1 VTAIDLNADL
11 GEGIGDDAALL
22 QVVTSANVACG
33 FHAGDPATMQSVC
46 RLAVI
51 HGVIVGAQVS
61 YRDREGFGRRFIN
74 VDPDELTA
82 DVLYQLGALDAVAR
96 HCGSRISYLKPH
108 GALYNRA
115 VNDELHAA
123 AVVAAVQDYDQR
135 LPVVGLPN
143 SRLLALADAAGL
155 PQVPEAFVDRAYT
168 ADGTLVPRSESDAV
182 LTDPDDVVA
191 QAVRIA
197 MSGQVVAVDGT
208 VVPVSA
214 RSLCVHSDTPGAL
227 GLAIRVREALVMSG
241 VTIAPFV
248 TA

>member
-1 VTAIDLNADL
+1 MTTIDLNADL
-11 GEGIGDDAALL
+11 GEGIGDDAGLL

-46 RLAVI
+46 RLAGTN
-51 HGVIVGAQVS
+51 GVAVGAQVS

-82 DVLYQLGALDAVAR
+82 DVLYQLAALDAIAR
-96 HCGSRISYLKPH
+96 HCGTRVTYVKPH
-108 GALYNRA
+108 GALYNRT

-123 AVVAAVQDYDQR
+123 AVVAAVQDYDQK
-135 LPVVGLPN
+135 LPVLGLPN

-168 ADGTLVPRSESDAV
+168 AEGTLVPRAEPDAV

-197 MSGQVVAVDGT
+197 VSGEVVAVDGT

-227 GLAIRVREALVMSG
+227 ALATRVREALIMSG

>member
-1 VTAIDLNADL
+1 MTTIDLNADL
-11 GEGIGDDAALL
+11 GEGIGDDAGLL

-46 RLAVI
+46 RLAVT
-51 HGVIVGAQVS
+51 HRVAVGAQVS

-96 HCGSRISYLKPH
+96 HCGTRVAYLKPH

-123 AVVAAVQDYDQR
+123 AVVAAVQDYDQK
-135 LPVVGLPN
+135 LHVLGLPN

-168 ADGTLVPRSESDAV
+168 AAGTLVPRGEPGAV
-182 LTDPDDVVA
+182 LTDPDEVVA
-191 QAVRIA
+191 QAVRMA
-197 MSGQVVAVDGT
+197 VSGQVVAVDGT

-227 GLAIRVREALVMSG
+227 ALAIRVREALVMSG

>member
-61 YRDREGFGRRFIN
+61 YRDRAGFGRRFIN

-82 DVLYQLGALDAVAR
+82 DVLYQLGALDAIAR
-96 HCGSRISYLKPH
+96 HCGSRVSYLRPH

-227 GLAIRVREALVMSG
+227 ALAIRVREALVMSG

>member
-61 YRDREGFGRRFIN
+61 YRDREGFGRRIIN

-82 DVLYQLGALDAVAR
+82 DVLYQLGALNAIAR
-96 HCGSRISYLKPH
+96 HCGSRVSYLRPH

-227 GLAIRVREALVMSG
+227 ALAIRVREALVMSG

>member
-82 DVLYQLGALDAVAR
+82 DVLYQLGALDAIAR
-96 HCGSRISYLKPH
+96 HCGSRVSYLKPH

-227 GLAIRVREALVMSG
+227 ALAIRVREALVMSG

>member
-51 HGVIVGAQVS
+51 HGVTVGAQVS
-61 YRDREGFGRRFIN
+61 YRDREGFGRRLIN
-74 VDPDELTA
+74 VGPDELTA

-96 HCGSRISYLKPH
+96 HCGTRVAYLKPH

-168 ADGTLVPRSESDAV
+168 AEGTLVPRSQPDAV
-182 LTDPDDVVA
+182 LTDPDEVVA

-197 MSGQVVAVDGT
+197 VSGQVVAVDGT

-227 GLAIRVREALVMSG
+227 ALAIRVREALVVSG

-248 TA
+248 PA

>member
-1 VTAIDLNADL
+1 MTTIDLNADL
-11 GEGIGDDAALL
+11 GEGIGDDAGLL
-22 QVVTSANVACG
+22 HVVTSANVACG

-46 RLAVI
+46 RLAGTN
-51 HGVIVGAQVS
+51 GVAVGAQVS

-82 DVLYQLGALDAVAR
+82 DVLYQLAALDAIAR
-96 HCGSRISYLKPH
+96 HCGTRVTYVKPH
-108 GALYNRA
+108 GALYNRT

-123 AVVAAVQDYDQR
+123 AVVAAVQDYDQK
-135 LPVVGLPN
+135 LPVLGLPN

-168 ADGTLVPRSESDAV
+168 AEGTLVPRAEPDAV

-197 MSGQVVAVDGT
+197 VSGEVVAVDGT

-227 GLAIRVREALVMSG
+227 ALATRVREALIMSG

>member
-1 VTAIDLNADL
+1 
-11 GEGIGDDAALL
+11 
-22 QVVTSANVACG
+22 
-33 FHAGDPATMQSVC
+33 M
-46 RLAVI
+46 
-51 HGVIVGAQVS
+51 
-61 YRDREGFGRRFIN
+61 
-74 VDPDELTA
+74 
-82 DVLYQLGALDAVAR
+82 
-96 HCGSRISYLKPH
+96 
-108 GALYNRA
+108 
-115 VNDELHAA
+115 
-123 AVVAAVQDYDQR
+123 
-135 LPVVGLPN
+135 
-143 SRLLALADAAGL
+143 
-155 PQVPEAFVDRAYT
+155 PEAFVDRAYT

-227 GLAIRVREALVMSG
+227 ALAIRVREALVMSG

>member
-82 DVLYQLGALDAVAR
+82 DVLYQLGALNAIAR
-96 HCGSRISYLKPH
+96 HCGSRVSYLRPH

-227 GLAIRVREALVMSG
+227 ALAIRVREALVMSG

>member
-1 VTAIDLNADL
+1 MTTIDLNADL
-11 GEGIGDDAALL
+11 GEGIGDDAGLL

-46 RLAVI
+46 RLAGTN
-51 HGVIVGAQVS
+51 GVAVGAQVS

-74 VDPDELTA
+74 VDPDELIA
-82 DVLYQLGALDAVAR
+82 DVLYQLAALDAIAR
-96 HCGSRISYLKPH
+96 HCGTRVTYLKPH

-123 AVVAAVQDYDQR
+123 AVVAAVQDYDQK
-135 LPVVGLPN
+135 LPVLGLPN

-168 ADGTLVPRSESDAV
+168 AEGTLVPRGEPDAV

-197 MSGQVVAVDGT
+197 VSGEVVAVDGT

-227 GLAIRVREALVMSG
+227 ALATRVREALVMSG

>member
-11 GEGIGDDAALL
+11 GEGTGDDSALL

-82 DVLYQLGALDAVAR
+82 DVLYQLGALDAIAR
-96 HCGSRISYLKPH
+96 HCGSRVSYLRPH

-227 GLAIRVREALVMSG
+227 ALAIRVREALVMSG

>member
-82 DVLYQLGALDAVAR
+82 DVLYQLGALDAIAR
-96 HCGSRISYLKPH
+96 HCGSRVSYLRPH

-227 GLAIRVREALVMSG
+227 ALAIRVREALVMSG

>member
-1 VTAIDLNADL
+1 MTTIDLNADL
-11 GEGIGDDAALL
+11 GEGIGDDAGLL

-46 RLAVI
+46 RLAGTN
-51 HGVIVGAQVS
+51 GVAVGAQVS

-74 VDPDELTA
+74 VDHDELTA
-82 DVLYQLGALDAVAR
+82 DVLYQLAALDAIAR
-96 HCGSRISYLKPH
+96 HCGTRVTYLKPH

-135 LPVVGLPN
+135 LPVLGLPN

-168 ADGTLVPRSESDAV
+168 AEGTLVPRAEPDAV

-197 MSGQVVAVDGT
+197 VSGEVVAVDGT

-227 GLAIRVREALVMSG
+227 ALATRVREALIMSG